1 MQPRWLPTTK
11 TFESELN
18 AMKKRF
24 TLIEL
29 LVVIAIIAILAA
41 MLLPA
46 LQQAKRKAEQSNCT
60 GNMKQMGHGAT
71 LYAAENQGV
80 VPGTRPWGGGER
92 LFPVGYLGGF
102 PSWDL
107 LFAIQMGANL
117 SDADMHPADP
127 NSGWASFS
135 PTHPAWKTLASFTC
149 PSDKDQGG
157 VGVSSNSITRSYI
170 ESEGHVDD
178 DLQCISAILVSKVE
192 VPADTVLLIES
203 HSRGTRFG
211 EDANTYAGGWDTLA
225 MLASDLVS
233 TFNLAYPMHN
243 NKQKPRANTLFHD
256 GHVELTDLQMV
267 ADKDYS
273 MLRYNKP

>member
-1 MQPRWLPTTK
+1 MR
-11 TFESELN
+11 
-18 AMKKRF
+18 KRF

-60 GNMKQMGHGAT
+60 GNMKQLGHGAT

-80 VPGTRPWGGGER
+80 LPGTRPWGGGER
-92 LFPVGYLGGF
+92 KFMDTDAAYFTATYPTGYLGGF
-102 PSWDL
+102 PSWDV
-107 LFAIQMGANL
+107 LFSIQMGANL
-117 SDADMHPADP
+117 SDAELHPATQGAA
-127 NSGWASFS
+127 NGAWALFN

-178 DLQCISAILVSKVE
+178 DLQASAAILVSKVE

-211 EDANTYAGGWDTLA
+211 EDSNTYAGGWDCLA
-225 MLASDLVS
+225 MLASDTAS

-243 NKQKPRANTLFHD
+243 TKQKPRANTLFHD
-256 GHVELTDLQMV
+256 GHVELTELQMV